1 MATTKTRAKPAA
13 KPRGKAKPEAKLKF
27 KLTYDD
33 LTQEQISIY
42 AKELNDYFRKER
54 ELRESLEE
62 RDDELSQRAREVA
75 ALNQML
81 QQHLLEWYQIAQDY
95 REVLRA
101 IKEMLKT
108 AQVSPTKGALIQ
120 EFIDSAIST
129 RLEPEAMWVEEAD
142 DPEEYDYPD
151 GD

>member
-33 LTQEQISIY
+33 LTHEQISIY

-129 RLEPEAMWVEEAD
+129 RLEPEAMWVEETD
-142 DPEEYDYPD
+142 DPEEDDYPD

>member
-33 LTQEQISIY
+33 LTHEQISIY

-129 RLEPEAMWVEEAD
+129 RLEPEAMW
-142 DPEEYDYPD
+142 
-151 GD
+151 